1 MSDNEGDSVS
11 KLVILTLGLAA
22 LGFFAYLI
30 YKESRNYQ
38 IGGIGRKEQVQQSMS
53 LADDNSFQI
62 ERRLHQLEIDRMNGM
77 NRSVRTLQPVQTES
91 GEYEQ
96 NIDAPPIPR
105 RVVSMNSSSANRQN
119 IGQNN
124 QNIKVPNIKNL
135 SAADQ
140 DKMRRLFF
148 DMR

>member
-1 MSDNEGDSVS
+1 MSEDNDGNDIS

-30 YKESRNYQ
+30 YKEGKGYHM
-38 IGGIGRKEQVQQSMS
+38 GGMSQQSMS

-62 ERRLHQLEIDRMNGM
+62 ERRLHRLEM
-77 NRSVRTLQPVQTES
+77 NRMDGKNVNVRTLQPAQTYGEF

-105 RVVSMNSSSANRQN
+105 KVVSMNSSANVNKQN
-119 IGQNN
+119 V
-124 QNIKVPNIKNL
+124 VPNVHNL
-135 SAADQ
+135 SKADQ
-140 DKMRRLFF
+140 DKMRRMFF